1 VDLPPPM
8 RAEAERALRLY
19 ALAGPVDGGGW
30 GIYPGR
36 ERMIA
41 LRRARLL
48 AALGDFPAAE
58 SIVRRLWESRR
69 EEPVAAALVRLLAA
83 QGRDDEAESL
93 ADEAVRDNP
102 SWWRL
107 AEERVTGLV
116 GMGRTDE
123 AIAMARARH
132 AALPDDIVAMRRL
145 SLLLIE
151 HGDAPADVEEGVRL
165 VDRTIEIDPSNP
177 NAWRVRAMG
186 MVRLE
191 RREDAIASVQR
202 ALELAPGDPGLEDA
216 LRALTAP

>member
-1 VDLPPPM
+1 L
-8 RAEAERALRLY
+8 
-19 ALAGPVDGGGW
+19 

-48 AALGDFPAAE
+48 AALGDMPAAE
-58 SIVRRLWESRR
+58 AVVRGMWEDRP

-83 QGRDDEAESL
+83 QGRDAEAEAI
-93 ADEAVRDNP
+93 ADAAVRDNP
-102 SWWRL
+102 TWWRL
-107 AEERVTGLV
+107 AEERITGLAGV
-116 GMGRTDE
+116 GRTEE

-132 AALPDDIVAMRRL
+132 AAVPDELVGMRRL

-151 HGDAPADVEEGVRL
+151 HGSAPGDVEEGVRL
-165 VDRTIEIDPSNP
+165 VDRTIAVDAQNP

-186 MVRLE
+186 LVRLE
-191 RREDAIASVQR
+191 RREDAIASVKR
-202 ALELAPGDPGLEDA
+202 ALELAPGDPGLQEA